1 MENMTCEQ
9 FVIKELNDT
18 RKIVCEMQES
28 IDKKQE

>member
-1 MENMTCEQ
+1 MEILTCEQ

-28 IDKKQE
+28 IKRTS